1 MRVQLQA
8 AYVLHRR
15 PFRDSSMLID
25 VLTVEH
31 GLLSLVARGLNRRRR
46 GGPLSALLQPFKPL
60 LLSFSGRGDLLSLG
74 AVEAAG
80 EAPVLLGDTMLSGL
94 YVNELLLR
102 LLHRFVA
109 HPNLFSAYATMLAE
123 LASSDFLEPSLRRFE
138 FALLDELGYGVDV
151 TADALSG
158 ETLSSDSCYTLVP
171 ELGFRRSKAAHVANS
186 AVDFSGADLL
196 AIGRQDYDGASA
208 PAAKRLV
215 RELLQPHLGN
225 QPLRTRAMFSRT
237 LTREAPPGVAARSAL
252 SAGGGEFDT

>member
-1 MRVQLQA
+1 
-8 AYVLHRR
+8 
-15 PFRDSSMLID
+15 MLID

-46 GGPLSALLQPFKPL
+46 GGTLSALLQPFKPL
-60 LLSFSGRGDLLSLG
+60 LLSFSGRGELLSLG

-80 EAPVLLGDTMLSGL
+80 EAPVLAGDKVLSGL

-109 HPNLFSAYATMLAE
+109 HPVLFSAYATMLAE
-123 LASSDFLEPSLRRFE
+123 LGSSDFLEPCLRRFE
-138 FALLDELGYGVDV
+138 FVLLDELGYGVDV

-158 ETLSSDSCYTLVP
+158 EPFCSNSSYTLVP
-171 ELGFRRSKAAHVANS
+171 ELGFRRSKIGHAPS
-186 AVDFSGADLL
+186 SGVDFSGADLL

-215 RELLQPHLGN
+215 RELLKPYLGN
-225 QPLRTRAMFSRT
+225 QPLKTRAMFGRT
-237 LTREAPPGVAARSAL
+237 LSPDTPPGVATRSAV